1 MSAAGIRDEEQDDI
15 FTRDD
20 ILSAISK
27 LTNDGIW
34 IRDFK
39 NNKTHYNARF
49 WDIFGY
55 ESSFSSIKDPCGFI
69 VHKDDRKLVS
79 DLEQRALLEGQSFT
93 ATVRY
98 IHRRGYP
105 LWCNIK
111 CSPIGSKSASESP
124 VAFEPPSIK
133 SPGSSK
139 AAGRHLSLA
148 NVLKSSISK
157 SITKIN
163 MHEST
168 STSPIDVIETPQ
180 SLQTD
185 FPVKLANV
193 AMIVGV
199 VTDLRYLN
207 KNAEMMQMANARSN
221 EIIDMKTNFMSR
233 VSHELRTPLNAIHG
247 VVQLLGLEL
256 KDQQLSYLRILK
268 QSVHEII
275 SSIDKISEITKVG
288 ELVELDLQN
297 INLVDLIKST
307 LASLTSRIDEFHASI
322 EIYILAKQNAIR
334 ENIRIADQSLIAET
348 LIRSDINKLKKVL
361 YEIIDNAIKY
371 GDSKP
376 IDIII
381 DMQSLQKSIKII
393 VIDHGQGFELQFKHR
408 LFQPFQKLDETNVG
422 LGSGLGLTL
431 ARYYIRVIRGE
442 IFADSNGPGLGS
454 TFTIVIPKDGF
465 ALQVEKPRLSHKVIQ
480 PFDVLI
486 VDDIDENLTSIKSF
500 ILKISPFSI
509 ISTATTGLDALGKF
523 MTKSPPYEV
532 VLMDIHLPD
541 INGLQV
547 INQMKRIAPTTNF
560 ITFTADH
567 NIDVVDQ
574 HIKYMLLKPFTIDE
588 LHCVFEKLK
597 KPKQKTQTHHRRSSS
612 TPGYRFARKLQT

>member
-1 MSAAGIRDEEQDDI
+1 MAAAAADDDI
-15 FTRDD
+15 FNRDD

-39 NNKTHYNARF
+39 HDRTHYNQRF
-49 WDIFGY
+49 WEIFGY

-69 VHKDDRKLVS
+69 VHKDDRKMVA

-105 LWCNIK
+105 LWCSIK
-111 CSPIGSKSASESP
+111 CSPIGSKSASGSP
-124 VAFEPPSIK
+124 VAFEPIRDIK

-139 AAGRHLSLA
+139 ASGRHLSLA
-148 NVLKSSISK
+148 NLVKSVTRVS
-157 SITKIN
+157 
-163 MHEST
+163 MHHST

-180 SLQTD
+180 SFQTD
-185 FPVKLANV
+185 YPAKPVNTT
-193 AMIVGV
+193 MIVGL

-275 SSIDKISEITKVG
+275 TSIDKISEITKVG

-297 INLVDLIKST
+297 INIVDLLKST
-307 LASLTSRIDEFHASI
+307 LASLTSRIDEHHASI
-322 EIYILAKQNAIR
+322 EIYILAKENAVR
-334 ENIRIADQSLIAET
+334 ENIRTADQSIIADANV
-348 LIRSDINKLKKVL
+348 RSDVNKLKKVL
-361 YEIIDNAIKY
+361 YEIIDNSIKY
-371 GDSKP
+371 GESKP
-376 IDIII
+376 IDITI
-381 DMQSLQKSIKII
+381 DLQSLQKSVKII
-393 VIDHGQGFELQFKHR
+393 ITDHGQGFELQFKHR

-442 IFADSNGPGLGS
+442 IFADSNGPNLGS

-465 ALQVEKPRLSHKVIQ
+465 ALQTEKPRLSHKVIQ

-486 VDDIDENLTSIKSF
+486 VDDIDENLASIKAF
-500 ILKISPFSI
+500 ILKISPFSL

-523 MTKSPPYEV
+523 MTKVPHYEV
-532 VLMDIHLPD
+532 VMVDIHLPD

-567 NIDVVDQ
+567 NIDVITDQ

-597 KPKQKTQTHHRRSSS
+597 KPKQKTQLHHRRSSS
-612 TPGYRFARKLQT
+612 TPRFTHRKHPNIS

>member
-1 MSAAGIRDEEQDDI
+1 MAAAGEDI

-20 ILSAISK
+20 ILEAVSK

-39 NNKTHYNARF
+39 NDKTHYNQRF
-49 WDIFGY
+49 WEIFGY

-69 VHKDDRKLVS
+69 VHKDDRKMVAE
-79 DLEQRALLEGQSFT
+79 LEQRALLEGQSFT

-105 LWCNIK
+105 LWCSIK
-111 CSPIGSKSASESP
+111 CSPIGSKSAAGSP
-124 VAFEPPSIK
+124 VAFEAGSIK

-139 AAGRHLSLA
+139 ASGRHLSLA
-148 NVLKSSISK
+148 NVLKSSLAK
-157 SITKIN
+157 SVTRVSL
-163 MHEST
+163 HQST

-185 FPVKLANV
+185 YPTKQTNIAI
-193 AMIVGV
+193 IVGV

-247 VVQLLGLEL
+247 VVQLLSLEL

-288 ELVELDLQN
+288 ELVELDIQT
-297 INLVDLIKST
+297 INLVDLLKST

-322 EIYILAKQNAIR
+322 EIYTLTKESAIR
-334 ENIRIADQSLIAET
+334 ENIRTTSTTIINELV
-348 LIRSDINKLKKVL
+348 IRSDVNKLKKVI
-361 YEIIDNAIKY
+361 YEIVDNAIKY
-371 GDSKP
+371 GESKP

-381 DMQSLQKSIKII
+381 DMQSLQKSVKLI
-393 VIDHGQGFELQFKHR
+393 VTDHGQGFEPQFKHR

-431 ARYYIRVIRGE
+431 ARYYARVIRGE
-442 IFADSNGPGLGS
+442 IFADSNGPNLGS

-486 VDDIDENLTSIKSF
+486 VDDIDENLESIKSF

-509 ISTATTGLDALGKF
+509 VSTATTGLDALGKF
-523 MTKSPPYEV
+523 MTKSPYYEV

-547 INQMKRIAPTTNF
+547 INQMKRIAPNTNF

-567 NIDVVDQ
+567 NIDAINEQ

-597 KPKQKTQTHHRRSSS
+597 KPKQKTTVHHRRSSS
-612 TPGYRFARKLQT
+612 TPRFTHKRP